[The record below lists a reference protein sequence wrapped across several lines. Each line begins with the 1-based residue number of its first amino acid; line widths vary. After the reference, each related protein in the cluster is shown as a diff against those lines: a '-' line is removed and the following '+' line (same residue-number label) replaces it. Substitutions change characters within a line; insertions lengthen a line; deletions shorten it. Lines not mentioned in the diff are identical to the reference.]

1 MNLMWHHLIVDSFKH
16 ILSANACLVE
26 ISLNINIVVI
36 CLEYDQKNFQFWL
49 ASRFDLVHKHWI
61 FITSFYSLD
70 DEYQNNMKLENFP
83 TLWITVVFF
92 IFHKQWNYT
101 QKILLFF
108 NVKENNQSMLLYLWN
123 MHIKSMLCFFYS
135 TNFTTKIN

>member
-61 FITSFYSLD
+61 FITSSYSLD

-101 QKILLFF
+101 QKIFF

-123 MHIKSMLCFFYS
+123 MHITKEHVVFFYS